1 MRLCSPYNL
10 SLNPVLRYTMDIR
23 PLSDGLSRPRV
34 HNAPNDIPNA
44 TRVVGVK
51 LFNIAHINIGCCERR
66 F

>member
-1 MRLCSPYNL
+1 MPCSPYNL
-10 SLNPVLRYTMDIR
+10 SRNCAALYYGHAPAFGRTFKTEGTQR
-23 PLSDGLSRPRV
+23 PD
-34 HNAPNDIPNA
+34 DMNA